1 MKTRLIIADDHA
13 ILRQGLRDLIE
24 GTDDLEVVGE
34 AADGLE
40 AERLAR
46 SRPADLLVL
55 DIALPG
61 RRGLEVLGSLRAD
74 GVALPVLLFSMY
86 PPEQYTDYASRA
98 GAQGF
103 VSKSASGDE
112 VLRAIRCV
120 AAGGTHFPP
129 VGRSAHGHVDAGN
142 PFAVLSRREAEVMQG
157 LLEGASLLTIAARI
171 GVGAKSV
178 TTYRRRL
185 LDKLG
190 VHSNAELAALAS
202 RHGYV

>member
-1 MKTRLIIADDHA
+1 MKTRIIIADDHA

-24 GTDDLEVVGE
+24 ETDDLEVVAE

-46 SRPADLLVL
+46 NTPADVLIL

-74 GVALPVLLFSMY
+74 GVAIPVMLFSMY
-86 PPEQYTDYASRA
+86 PSEQYADFAQRA
-98 GAQGF
+98 EAQGF
-103 VSKSASGDE
+103 VSKSAASDE
-112 VLRAIRCV
+112 VLGAIRSV
-120 AAGGTHFPP
+120 AAGGTHFPATRRGTG
-129 VGRSAHGHVDAGN
+129 VSQAGD
-142 PFAVLSRREAEVMQG
+142 PFTVLSRRESEVMQG
-157 LLEGASLLTIAARI
+157 LLEGASLLTIATRI

-190 VHSNAELAALAS
+190 INSNAELAALAS
-202 RHGYV
+202 RHGYL